1 MRYFYKDRNSDFYNP
16 SCLENPLVWI
26 VASLIVA
33 ILSCIAIEKGYSFG
47 GLLIDVCMASVV
59 IFIAVTGWQVYQVK
73 RYLGNFRHLVS
84 YLVNY
89 GIVQAINT
97 SILNSKSSAGVVN
110 KSYRVLPK
118 IWLWYDS
125 STLEYRIKV
134 QKLAGTYE
142 TDLDHIA
149 ELVSSSL
156 GDRYEVTSKKVS
168 RDQSW
173 FEFTASLVEQKLR
186 FVPRSV
192 ADLKQPPYKVKLMN
206 NLVINFAKLPHLATF
221 GETGGGKTTVL
232 WVIILQVISNSEL
245 YFVDLKNEFSV
256 LSSFYPSDRFA
267 IDSGAI
273 LQMLQSIVS
282 IMNHRKKVV
291 NQEAKRRGVIGLTG
305 YELGFKP
312 VYLVVDE
319 FSSVLK
325 SFGSTTEERK
335 KRKQCEDL
343 LTQILMQSRA
353 YSIIVL
359 YASQSPSTEVLSQE
373 MREQFGT
380 YILLGTAKPEVQR
393 MAFGQVATNGNLDKF
408 QGYYIQSRADMATPQ
423 LFEVPDIFKYK
434 LNTVAV
440 FKQLYNRKENQKCL
454 M

>member
-47 GLLIDVCMASVV
+47 GLLIDVCTASVL
-59 IFIAVTGWQVYQVK
+59 IFVAVTGWQAYQVK
-73 RYLGNFRHLVS
+73 RYLGTFGHLMS
-84 YLVNY
+84 YLANY
-89 GIVQAINT
+89 GIVQAIDT
-97 SILNSKSSAGVVN
+97 SILNSKSSAGMVN

-186 FVPRSV
+186 FVPRSI

-221 GETGGGKTTVL
+221 GKTGGGKTTVL

-267 IDSGAI
+267 IDSDAI
-273 LQMLQSIVS
+273 LTMLQKILS
-282 IMNHRKKVV
+282 IMELRKRIL
-291 NQEAKRRGVIGLTG
+291 NQEAKKRGVIGLTG
-305 YELGFKP
+305 YDLGFKP

-325 SFGSTTEERK
+325 AFGSTTEERK
-335 KRKQCEDL
+335 KKKQCEDL
-343 LTQILMQSRA
+343 LTQLLMQSRA

-359 YASQSPSTEVLSQE
+359 YSSQSPSTEVLSQE
-373 MREQFGT
+373 MREQFGM

-393 MAFGQVATNGNLDKF
+393 MAFGQVATNGNLNKF
-408 QGYYIQSRADMATPQ
+408 EGYYIQSRADMATPQ
-423 LFEVPDIFKYK
+423 LFEVPDIFRYK
-434 LNTVAV
+434 LNAIAV
-440 FKQLYNRKENQKCL
+440 FKQLYNRKEN
-454 M
+454 

>member
-1 MRYFYKDRNSDFYNP
+1 MRYYYKNKNSDFYNP
-16 SCLENPLVWI
+16 SWLENPLIWI
-26 VASLIVA
+26 IVSLVIAV
-33 ILSCIAIEKGYSFG
+33 LSYIAIERGYSLG
-47 GLLIDVCMASVV
+47 GLLIDSCTVSVV
-59 IFIAVTGWQVYQVK
+59 VFVAVTGWQLYQVK
-73 RYLGNFRHLVS
+73 RYLGTFRHLIS
-84 YLVNY
+84 YFVNY
-89 GIVQAINT
+89 GLVQAIDT
-97 SILNSKSSAGVVN
+97 SILNSKSSAGMVN

-118 IWLWYDS
+118 VWLWYNS
-125 STLEYRIKV
+125 STLEYKIRV

-142 TDLDHIA
+142 TDLDHVG
-149 ELVSSSL
+149 ELVSSAL
-156 GDRYEVTSKKVS
+156 GDRYKITSKKVS
-168 RDQSW
+168 QDQSW
-173 FEFTASLVEQKLR
+173 FEFTASLVEQNLR
-186 FVPRSV
+186 FVPRSI
-192 ADLKQPPYKVKLMN
+192 DELKQPPYKVRLMN
-206 NLVINFAKLPHLATF
+206 NLTIDFAKLPHLATF

-282 IMNHRKKVV
+282 IMNYRKKVV
-291 NQEAKRRGVIGLTG
+291 NREAKRRGVIGLTG

-343 LTQILMQSRA
+343 LAQILMQSRA

-359 YASQSPSTEVLSQE
+359 YSSQSPSTEVLSQE

-380 YILLGTAKPEVQR
+380 YVLLGTAKPEVQR

-408 QGYYIQSRADMATPQ
+408 EGYYIQSRADMATPQ
-423 LFEVPDIFKYK
+423 LFEVPDIFKYR

-440 FKQLYNRKENQKCL
+440 FKQLYRKEN
-454 M
+454 